1 MVRIS
6 NFVLPLP
13 LFALIHGFPGS
24 FFRNLPRADLPAAF
38 FLAGDS
44 TTAPS
49 GGWGDGFLTT
59 TLANG
64 AWGTNFAKSGATT
77 VSFRNGG
84 YWDSTIEAVK
94 NVTANGDYTAWVTIQ
109 FGHNDQKASA
119 NITTEE
125 FATNL
130 GVFVDEVLE
139 AGGNPILVSSLTRRA
154 FENGTV
160 IENLAEV
167 AAAALEVAEEKGVL
181 SIDLN
186 RASTDYCNEIGEDDS
201 QTYNLDGT
209 DRTHLNDAGEVVFGN
224 MVAWLLDN
232 SDEGETL
239 SQYTVAGDAY
249 AEAFESGTY
258 IAE

>member
-1 MVRIS
+1 MVGIS
-6 NFVLPLP
+6 KLFLTLPVIVLVNGLP
-13 LFALIHGFPGS
+13 
-24 FFRNLPRADLPAAF
+24 RNILPHKPRADLPAAF

-59 TLANG
+59 TLVNG
-64 AWGTNFAKSGATT
+64 AWGTNFAESGATT

-84 YWDSTIEAVK
+84 YWDSTIEAVQ
-94 NVTANGDYTAWVTIQ
+94 NVTDNGDYTPWVTIQ
-109 FGHNDQKASA
+109 FGHNDQKEAANISIEDFSA
-119 NITTEE
+119 N
-125 FATNL
+125 L
-130 GVFVDEVLE
+130 GAFVDE
-139 AGGNPILVSSLTRRA
+139 ILVSSLTRRA
-154 FENGTV
+154 FEDGKV
-160 IENLAEV
+160 VENLADV
-167 AAAALEVAEEKGVL
+167 AAAALEVAEEKGAL

-186 RASTDYCNEIGEDDS
+186 RASTDYCNSIGEDDS

-232 SDEGETL
+232 SNEGDVL
-239 SQYTVAGDAY
+239 SQSTVAGDAY
-249 AEAFESGTY
+249 AEAFEDGTY

>member
-1 MVRIS
+1 MPLSKTPSQLPTTLFTDHKISKMVRIS

-109 FGHNDQKASA
+109 VSPGITFQWFQTNACLQFGHNDQKASA

-139 AGGNPILVSSLTRRA
+139 AGGNPVSQHRPNFFF
-154 FENGTV
+154 FE
-160 IENLAEV
+160 
-167 AAAALEVAEEKGVL
+167 KKKK
-181 SIDLN
+181 
-186 RASTDYCNEIGEDDS
+186 
-201 QTYNLDGT
+201 
-209 DRTHLNDAGEVVFGN
+209 
-224 MVAWLLDN
+224 N
-232 SDEGETL
+232 SC
-239 SQYTVAGDAY
+239 
-249 AEAFESGTY
+249 
-258 IAE
+258 

>member
-13 LFALIHGFPGS
+13 LFAVIHGFPGS
-24 FFRNLPRADLPAAF
+24 FFRKLPRADLPAAF

-44 TTAPS
+44 TTAPN

-84 YWDSTIEAVK
+84 YWNSTIEAVK

-109 FGHNDQKASA
+109 VSPGTLFPRFRTNPCLQFGHNDQKASK

-139 AGGNPILVSSLTRRA
+139 AGGNPVSHRHCDFSLYLGKVMLT
-154 FENGTV
+154 
-160 IENLAEV
+160 
-167 AAAALEVAEEKGVL
+167 K
-181 SIDLN
+181 
-186 RASTDYCNEIGEDDS
+186 
-201 QTYNLDGT
+201 
-209 DRTHLNDAGEVVFGN
+209 
-224 MVAWLLDN
+224 
-232 SDEGETL
+232 
-239 SQYTVAGDAY
+239 
-249 AEAFESGTY
+249 
-258 IAE
+258 

>member
-1 MVRIS
+1 M
-6 NFVLPLP
+6 
-13 LFALIHGFPGS
+13 
-24 FFRNLPRADLPAAF
+24 
-38 FLAGDS
+38 
-44 TTAPS
+44 
-49 GGWGDGFLTT
+49 
-59 TLANG
+59 
-64 AWGTNFAKSGATT
+64 
-77 VSFRNGG
+77 
-84 YWDSTIEAVK
+84 
-94 NVTANGDYTAWVTIQ
+94 
-109 FGHNDQKASA
+109 
-119 NITTEE
+119 
-125 FATNL
+125 
-130 GVFVDEVLE
+130 
-139 AGGNPILVSSLTRRA
+139 
-154 FENGTV
+154 
-160 IENLAEV
+160 